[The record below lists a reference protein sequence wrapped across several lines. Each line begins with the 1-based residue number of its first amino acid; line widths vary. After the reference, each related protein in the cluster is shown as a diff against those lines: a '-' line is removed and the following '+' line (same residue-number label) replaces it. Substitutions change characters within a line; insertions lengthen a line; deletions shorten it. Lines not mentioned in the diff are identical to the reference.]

1 MGNLGHQAARLA
13 ASKICDN
20 IVKGLCKDPETE
32 VVKLIDMWQ
41 KFAFTF
47 ILVSSF
53 VLLYQKECF
62 RKAVSALR
70 FYGKMSL
77 TNYIAQ
83 SIMGAIIYFPFG
95 LYLAPYCGYTISLLI
110 GFALFLL
117 QVSFCKWW
125 LASHKQGPL
134 ESIWHKWT
142 WMFSNNK

>member
-1 MGNLGHQAARLA
+1 
-13 ASKICDN
+13 
-20 IVKGLCKDPETE
+20 
-32 VVKLIDMWQ
+32 
-41 KFAFTF
+41 
-47 ILVSSF
+47 
-53 VLLYQKECF
+53 
-62 RKAVSALR
+62 
-70 FYGKMSL
+70 MSL